1 MGPQSKQVDS
11 TQICLNIFLTDP
23 SPGKALG
30 QTVVLLEAFTYMA
43 FWPRQLK
50 IAMNT
55 FFFKVTI
62 NTFWPFSFRNAR
74 RT

>member
-30 QTVVLLEAFTYMA
+30 QTVVLEAFTYIA

-55 FFFKVTI
+55 FFSKSRFILFGLFPSEMPDV
-62 NTFWPFSFRNAR
+62 P
-74 RT
+74 